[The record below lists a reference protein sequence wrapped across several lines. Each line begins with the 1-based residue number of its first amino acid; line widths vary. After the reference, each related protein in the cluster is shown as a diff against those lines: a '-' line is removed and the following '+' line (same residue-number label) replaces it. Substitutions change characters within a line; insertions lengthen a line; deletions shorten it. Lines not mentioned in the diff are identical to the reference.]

1 MEKNKQEIQQK
12 AFKTHILLPFIFII
26 TIAVAIMFITVK
38 DFIVDLSPFIVWLYF
53 GVVLAYVGVAILDL
67 IINKERGKKL
77 KIFIVI
83 MSVLAIIAS
92 ILYATFYLIAKNK

>member
-1 MEKNKQEIQQK
+1 MEKNKQEIQQRT
-12 AFKTHILLPFIFII
+12 FKTHILLPFIFII
-26 TIAVAIMFITVK
+26 TIAVAIMFIAVK

-53 GVVLAYVGVAILDL
+53 GVVLAYVAVAILDL
-67 IINKERGKKL
+67 IVNKERGKKQ

-92 ILYATFYLIAKNK
+92 ILYATFYLIAKSK

>member
-53 GVVLAYVGVAILDL
+53 GVVLAYVAVAILDL
-67 IINKERGKKL
+67 IVNKERGKKQ

-83 MSVLAIIAS
+83 MSALAIIAS
-92 ILYATFYLIAKNK
+92 ILYATFYLIAKSK